1 LGWLIGDSA
10 GATMAL
16 IAFVF
21 VVSALA
27 GVLPQGVFEV
37 VHPLLPSQAAAAMLD
52 TTPPPGSVP
61 PGLGAGLSVLYV
73 LTARRWC
80 RGG

>member
-1 LGWLIGDSA
+1 LGWLIGDRA

-37 VHPLLPSQAAAAMLD
+37 VHRLLPS
-52 TTPPPGSVP
+52 
-61 PGLGAGLSVLYV
+61 
-73 LTARRWC
+73 
-80 RGG
+80 

>member
-1 LGWLIGDSA
+1 
-10 GATMAL
+10 MAL

-37 VHPLLPSQAAAAMLD
+37 VHPTAAVAGSRCHARHHSSTWFGSPRPRSWAERALRAD
-52 TTPPPGSVP
+52 GTTLVSRR
-61 PGLGAGLSVLYV
+61 LS
-73 LTARRWC
+73 ARHA
-80 RGG
+80 